1 MAWAGLLT
9 LEERD
14 RARVLQ
20 VDLRPAVAANAS
32 FAEALLAAHAE
43 GFPDAPAASRTRA
56 TAAVQQ
62 ALDWLERQEL
72 PEEAPDT
79 GWGAWIVDALRGDPT
94 AEMSD
99 ELAGILTGVDEVVEP
114 GVGLGR
120 YLGQV
125 QPLARDQAA
134 TQAGGVRFMSMNMSK
149 GLTVEAA
156 IVVAAEEGVIPRPD
170 ADVAEERRLLYVA
183 MTRARRFHFVTWARR
198 RTGPTAR
205 AGAPNVRER
214 RTETRFLRNGP
225 VRTQD
230 GQPYIDDRWGPLDEV
245 A

>member
-1 MAWAGLLT
+1 
-9 LEERD
+9 
-14 RARVLQ
+14 
-20 VDLRPAVAANAS
+20 
-32 FAEALLAAHAE
+32 
-43 GFPDAPAASRTRA
+43 
-56 TAAVQQ
+56 
-62 ALDWLERQEL
+62 
-72 PEEAPDT
+72 
-79 GWGAWIVDALRGDPT
+79 
-94 AEMSD
+94 
-99 ELAGILTGVDEVVEP
+99 
-114 GVGLGR
+114 
-120 YLGQV
+120 
-125 QPLARDQAA
+125 
-134 TQAGGVRFMSMNMSK
+134 MSMNMSK